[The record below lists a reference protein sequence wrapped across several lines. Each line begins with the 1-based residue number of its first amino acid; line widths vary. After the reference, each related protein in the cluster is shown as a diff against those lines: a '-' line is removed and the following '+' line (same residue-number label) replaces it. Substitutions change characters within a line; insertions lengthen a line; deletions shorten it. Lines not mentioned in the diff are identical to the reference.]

1 MTAEKCRDS
10 LMSDNMAGRQDRIT
24 RVSVTD
30 EIARRIRG
38 MIESGKYTV
47 GDKLPTEM
55 DLREQFGVGRSS
67 VREALRILQAY
78 GLVELR
84 PGTGAFVAAVT
95 ERSEAAIRTWFI
107 EKETE
112 LDEMM
117 EVRMAVEPLAVR
129 LAIEKASEAEIAEI
143 AGLHDKFAEAVEAAD
158 PLDLATLDE
167 AFHTA
172 IIGASHNG
180 LLTKINQLLVEAF
193 REYRTKA
200 FAIPENVANALGPH
214 TSIVEALR
222 KRDAPK
228 GEAGMQEHLRVSL
241 EDISKVVRT

>member
-1 MTAEKCRDS
+1 MEGGS
-10 LMSDNMAGRQDRIT
+10 DRIT
-24 RVSVTD
+24 RISVTD
-30 EIARRIRG
+30 EIARRIRE
-38 MIESGKYTV
+38 MIESGAYSV

-55 DLREQFGVGRSS
+55 ELRDQFGVGRSS

-84 PGTGAFVAAVT
+84 PGTGAFVASVS
-95 ERSEAAIRTWFI
+95 ERSEESIRTWFI

-129 LAIEKASEAEIAEI
+129 LAIEKASDAELQEI
-143 AGLHDKFAEAVEAAD
+143 VAIHEKFTKAVENAD
-158 PLDLATLDE
+158 PLELATLDE

-172 IIGASHNG
+172 IISASHNS
-180 LLTKINQLLVEAF
+180 LLIKINRLLVEAF

-200 FAIPENVANALGPH
+200 FGIPENIVDALGPH
-214 TSIVEALR
+214 ETIVAGLQEKNRA
-222 KRDAPK
+222 K
-228 GEAGMQEHLRVSL
+228 GEKGMQEHLRVSL
-241 EDISKVVRT
+241 EDIGKVAHF

>member
-1 MTAEKCRDS
+1 
-10 LMSDNMAGRQDRIT
+10 MSDNMARKSDRIT

-30 EIARRIRG
+30 EISRRIRE
-38 MIESGKYTV
+38 MIESGTYSL

-55 DLREQFGVGRSS
+55 ELREQFGVGRSS

-84 PGTGAFVAAVT
+84 PGTGAFVASVT
-95 ERSEAAIRTWFI
+95 ERSEEAIRSWFI

-129 LAIEKASEAEIAEI
+129 LAIDKASMDEIEEIEAI
-143 AGLHDKFAEAVEAAD
+143 HDRFAKAVENSD
-158 PLDLATLDE
+158 PLELATLDE

-172 IIGASHNG
+172 IISASHNS
-180 LLTKINQLLVEAF
+180 LLIKINQLLVDAF

-200 FAIPENVANALGPH
+200 FGIPENIVDALGPH
-214 TSIVEALR
+214 GTIVEGLMEKDR
-222 KRDAPK
+222 RK
-228 GEAGMQEHLRVSL
+228 GEKGMQEHLRISL
-241 EDISKVVRT
+241 EDIGKVTRT